1 MSEYKIK
8 NFQNLLNVWMYIFLI
23 SSIFIYKMF
32 LSRIDYIFLYLIS
45 LETTCCF
52 LFIKYLETEKNGQN
66 FQNLSTIFYSCYYN
80 LTSSSRTFLSK
91 VNKHCEIHLT
101 QEKKE
106 EETLPP
112 PPLLENSRPVLGAIL
127 AGSSRNEHLE
137 NFAQT

>member
-1 MSEYKIK
+1 
-8 NFQNLLNVWMYIFLI
+8 MYIFLI
-23 SSIFIYKMF
+23 SNQDR
-32 LSRIDYIFLYLIS
+32 LHFLYLIY

-66 FQNLSTIFYSCYYN
+66 FQNLSTIFYCCYYN

-91 VNKHCEIHLT
+91 VNKHCEIHPT

-106 EETLPP
+106 EEETLPSP
-112 PPLLENSRPVLGAIL
+112 PLENSRPVLGAIL

>member
-1 MSEYKIK
+1 
-8 NFQNLLNVWMYIFLI
+8 
-23 SSIFIYKMF
+23 MF

-91 VNKHCEIHLT
+91 VNKHCEIHPT

-106 EETLPP
+106 EEETLPP
-112 PPLLENSRPVLGAIL
+112 PKIPVPFL
-127 AGSSRNEHLE
+127 ARSSRDPRVMNI
-137 NFAQT
+137 

>member
-91 VNKHCEIHLT
+91 VNKHCEIHPT

-106 EETLPP
+106 EEKEEEGTLPP
-112 PPLLENSRPVLGAIL
+112 PLPSKIPVPFL
-127 AGSSRNEHLE
+127 ARSSRDPRVMNI
-137 NFAQT
+137 